1 MCAFTYRRE
10 KNNGG
15 EAEWQSFFRGAYG
28 KYTHNMPPKKQ
39 TTSAP
44 KNPWLKVVKETMKKY
59 PSLPFSEVLKTAKA
73 SYRKT

>member
-1 MCAFTYRRE
+1 MAE
-10 KNNGG
+10 KPSGKV
-15 EAEWQSFFRGAYG
+15 FFEVPMVH

-73 SYRKT
+73 SYRKTSKKKRDTQ